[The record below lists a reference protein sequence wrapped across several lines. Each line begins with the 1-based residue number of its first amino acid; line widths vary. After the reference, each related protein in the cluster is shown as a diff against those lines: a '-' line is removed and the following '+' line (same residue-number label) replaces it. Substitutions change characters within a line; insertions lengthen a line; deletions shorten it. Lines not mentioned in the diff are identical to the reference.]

1 MPAPLDPA
9 NFANAILVEAC
20 DIPAHMTLAEWRLER
35 RASTQRSR
43 RRRRVV
49 RLLRRQRAR

>member
-9 NFANAILVEAC
+9 NFANAILVDAS
-20 DIPAHMTLAEWRLER
+20 DIPAHMTLAQWRQER
-35 RASTQRSR
+35 QASTQRLR

-49 RLLRRQRAR
+49 RLLRRRRSR